1 MEDGRIIELYWAREQ
16 SAIEQ
21 TQRKYGSFLMSLANN
36 ILANRED
43 SEESVSD
50 TYMAAWNAMPP
61 HRPDSLRA
69 FLSKLVRRI
78 SIDLLRRR
86 ESLKRGGSQYTLSL
100 SELTECLPGG
110 RDSQQEAEARELA
123 RAVADFVKGLPEKT
137 RKVFLG
143 RYYFL
148 DSVRDVAGYCGMTES
163 NVKTTLH
170 RTRLA
175 LRAHL
180 EEEGFL

>member
-1 MEDGRIIELYWAREQ
+1 MDDGRIIDLYWAREQ
-16 SAIEQ
+16 AAIEQ
-21 TQRKYGSFLMSLANN
+21 TQLKYGSFLTGVAYN

-69 FLSKLVRRI
+69 FLSKLVRRS

-86 ESLKRGGSQYTLSL
+86 ESQKRGGSQYTLSL
-100 SELTECLPGG
+100 SELSECLPGG
-110 RDSQQEAEARELA
+110 QDSQQAVEARELS
-123 RAVADFVKGLPEKT
+123 RAVAEFVKELPEKT

-148 DSVRDVAGYCGMTES
+148 DSVREVAGYCGITES
-163 NVKTTLH
+163 NAKTILH
-170 RTRLA
+170 RTRQA
-175 LRAHL
+175 LREHL
-180 EEEGFL
+180 EQEGFL